1 MVKPVIKYNSRGET
15 GNIYYILSMVRN
27 ELSKQRRITEY
38 NNLWNKVQLSGS
50 YEEALKHIKEV
61 VTLIDEFNE
70 K

>member
-15 GNIYYILSMVRN
+15 GNIYYILAMVRN

>member
-1 MVKPVIKYNSRGET
+1 MEKPVIRYNSRGET
-15 GNIYYILSMVRN
+15 GNIYYILAMVRN

-38 NNLWNKVQLSGS
+38 NNLWSKVQLSGS

>member
-1 MVKPVIKYNSRGET
+1 MEKPVIRYNSRSET
-15 GNIYYILSMVRN
+15 GNIYYILAMVRN

-38 NNLWNKVQLSGS
+38 NNLWSKVQLSGS